1 TTLLKRTHGRALFT
15 LVDNGKASV
24 LLLQKARKA
33 FFAKAVHECNSNH
46 PYVLIFTGHQ
56 LSKTGKDAF
65 Y

>member
-1 TTLLKRTHGRALFT
+1 MAALFSLSMIT
-15 LVDNGKASV
+15 EKLPFFCYTKPGR
-24 LLLQKARKA
+24 L
-33 FFAKAVHECNSNH
+33 FFAKAVRECNSNH